1 MSKACPAG
9 AYGARHPVI
18 VGKRLDVSI
27 LRQFPINLVSSFFF
41 CTNFFFHGTCVIII
55 FFSFYLLVYLS
66 TFLPPEGDRVVGGMN
81 YLCSDFISNDI

>member
-41 CTNFFFHGTCVIII
+41 VPTFFSWHMRHNNFFPLLP
-55 FFSFYLLVYLS
+55 FSVS
-66 TFLPPEGDRVVGGMN
+66 V
-81 YLCSDFISNDI
+81 DFPSARR